1 MRFRWFSKKNGL
13 LCGGLRRRARCQMAE
28 ALAANGAAA
37 TTATA
42 VEAHEAAAVQW
53 LSRAAECGHP
63 MAQTHV
69 GLLLASG
76 GGGLARS
83 GEGAVRWFRA
93 AADQGYGAAQVV
105 PLLAA
110 GALLPPHALA
120 PFPPPAFVSFYLTLF
135 FANALFSVY
144 APLKCFSFFFL
155 ALVRT
160 HAHAAV

>member
-1 MRFRWFSKKNGL
+1 MRLRFLFFVSFKKKMD
-13 LCGGLRRRARCQMAE
+13 CCASALRRRARCQMAE
-28 ALAANGAAA
+28 APAANGAAA
-37 TTATA
+37 TAATTA
-42 VEAHEAAAVQW
+42 VAAHAAAAVQW

-110 GALLPPHALA
+110 GARLEPHELQLSPPLFS
-120 PFPPPAFVSFYLTLF
+120 PLCVSFYLTLF
-135 FANALFSVY
+135 FANSLFLCMR
-144 APLKCFSFFFL
+144 P
-155 ALVRT
+155 
-160 HAHAAV
+160 